1 MDKQKQIE
9 ELAKDLVMAF
19 AKPLEKCLYPE
30 STDCKGK
37 SCERFNPK
45 APCRFMNIAE
55 NLYNAGYRKIDENA
69 VVLTREE
76 KADLFDCEAGGFMT
90 SAIGD
95 IPLNIDGMRKLVD
108 EVSRLYIVQAEL
120 QELNAKYY
128 NEAKDLRRK
137 LNNDGA
143 IYSRLEVDGF
153 IDKARKE
160 TAEKFAE
167 RVFDLFATDKQFT
180 TISRV
185 TIREIAKEITEGT
198 K

>member
-1 MDKQKQIE
+1 MTSAIGDIPLNIDGMRK
-9 ELAKDLVMAF
+9 LV
-19 AKPLEKCLYPE
+19 
-30 STDCKGK
+30 
-37 SCERFNPK
+37 
-45 APCRFMNIAE
+45 
-55 NLYNAGYRKIDENA
+55 
-69 VVLTREE
+69 
-76 KADLFDCEAGGFMT
+76 

-108 EVSRLYIVQAEL
+108 EVSRLLIVQAEL

-143 IYSRLEVDGF
+143 IYSRLELDGF

-167 RVFDLFATDKQFT
+167 RLKELEEALLDMVVQFCQMGKEGELRHAFKSAEEQAFDVLNIKYGEKVNKVYKRFNKKW
-180 TISRV
+180 SRP
-185 TIREIAKEITEGT
+185 IDEICKEFTEGEE
-198 K
+198 